1 MTMSCVDKTT
11 HMCITPY
18 PATLNDSKAIS
29 ALLSGNWSREL
40 EQLQA
45 NFTLKIHMLNQTE
58 AGVVTLGQ
66 FSDWLVATFTYFKEW
81 VGVGMFGMIIFA
93 GLILVLFLLCRMLRV
108 RKREKV
114 AIARALAAL
123 EAGQS
128 PQAWISIFQNL

>member
-1 MTMSCVDKTT
+1 M
-11 HMCITPY
+11 
-18 PATLNDSKAIS
+18 
-29 ALLSGNWSREL
+29 
-40 EQLQA
+40 
-45 NFTLKIHMLNQTE
+45 
-58 AGVVTLGQ
+58 GQ

-81 VGVGMFGMIIFA
+81 VGVGMFGMLIFA

-128 PQAWISIFQNL
+128 PQAWISIFEDL